1 MPLEKCEEIK
11 QADIYV
17 LQGDDMQGI
26 QDAAAELTARHSS
39 GRGNLNVSRLDARSS
54 GKDALNNAANMLPLG
69 GTERVFILEH
79 AADAFEGEAE
89 QAWLKAWINGL
100 SGATV
105 LVIVVEDEQK
115 FKGGRT
121 YWEKV
126 GKSHW
131 LYKTLKESGK
141 ETCWLEKPLPPQK
154 AMPEWIMQEAKRQGG
169 EFHPSAAVQL
179 ADLVGS
185 NTAQARSEIA
195 KALSYV
201 NFEMPVSG
209 DAVRLLCPP
218 TREENIFKMV
228 DAAGKKDARTALR
241 LMNSLLR
248 DESIER
254 IFSMVARQIR
264 LLIIA
269 WETLES
275 GGGKDEIREAAGVQ
289 DFVAEKLI
297 GQARRFQLEELE
309 AVYRRLDRIDEG
321 VKTGRETMEV
331 ALETLITAM
340 SQ

>member
-1 MPLEKCEEIK
+1 MPLEKCKEIK
-11 QADIYV
+11 EADIYV
-17 LQGDDMQGI
+17 LQGDDVQGI
-26 QDAAAELTARHSS
+26 QDTAAELTARCTS
-39 GRGNLNVSRLDARSS
+39 GMGDLNVSRLDARSS
-54 GKDALNNAANMLPLG
+54 EKDALNNAANMLPLG
-69 GTERVFILEH
+69 GTKRVFILEH
-79 AADAFEGEAE
+79 AQEAFEDKAE
-89 QAWLKAWINGL
+89 QGWFESWINSL
-100 SGATV
+100 SGTTV
-105 LVIVVEDEQK
+105 LILVVEDKKK

-131 LYKTLKESGK
+131 LYQCLKESRK

-154 AMPEWIMQEAKRQGG
+154 AMPEWIMREARIQGG

-185 NTAQARSEIA
+185 DTARARSEIA
-195 KALSYV
+195 KVLSYV
-201 NFEMPVSG
+201 NFEKPVSG
-209 DAVRLLCPP
+209 DVVRLLCPP

-228 DAAGKKDARTALR
+228 DAAGKKDARAALR

-248 DESIER
+248 DEAIER
-254 IFSMVARQIR
+254 IFSMVARQVR

-269 WETLES
+269 REILES
-275 GGGKDEIREAAGVQ
+275 GGGADEIREAVGVQ
-289 DFVAEKLI
+289 DFVAKKLL

-309 AVYRRLDRIDEG
+309 AVYRRLDKIDEG
-321 VKTGRETMEV
+321 VKTGRETMKV